1 MKTRQFV
8 WTRPEIIDEARK
20 SFVTVAANDVA
31 IRQSPEKQKLEY
43 RLVDRMFR
51 DQREGIH
58 QGLYVVTSSGRFL
71 ARVNAGWPDPD
82 PVTMLRNMRSAL
94 AEYRRLPASERVLTQ
109 AVDVRRDGLTPQ
121 AEMFRKAPGTLEL
134 RVVRRS
140 YPFAG
145 MTSFDVRHP
154 MYFAIDRLWYK
165 PSEYGAWVP
174 LDRRVGATATV
185 RGPAL
190 DRLIMLSHLLVSQNP
205 WQPGDVRRGEMT
217 SRVTAVD
224 GARLTLRITAE
235 IDVKANTQW
244 NQGAYTGNLIGRA
257 VYDTGSRRFS
267 EFELLSLGTHTQ
279 SPMQPNM
286 HAGSPTSRV
295 GALITL
301 NPQNDPDN
309 QMLPSQWRYGY
320 PRGWSSTP

>member
-1 MKTRQFV
+1 VKTRQFV

-31 IRQSPEKQKLEY
+31 IKQSPEKQKLEY

-58 QGLYVVTSSGRFL
+58 QGLYVATSSGRLL

-82 PVTMLRNMRSAL
+82 PVTMLRNMRTAL
-94 AEYRRLPASERVLTQ
+94 AEYRRLPASERVLAA
-109 AVDVRRDGLTPQ
+109 AVDISRDGLTPHS
-121 AEMFRKAPGTLEL
+121 EMFRKAPGTLDL

-154 MYFAIDRLWYK
+154 MYFGIDRLWYK
-165 PSEYGAWVP
+165 PSEYAAWIP
-174 LDRRVGATATV
+174 SDRRVGASAAV

-190 DRLIMLSHLLVSQNP
+190 DRLIMLSHLLASQSP
-205 WQPGDVRRGEMT
+205 WRPSDIRRGEMT
-217 SRVTAVD
+217 SRITAVD
-224 GARLTLRITAE
+224 GNRLTLRITGE
-235 IDVKANTQW
+235 VDVKASTQW

-257 VYDTGSRRFS
+257 VYDAGARRFT

-286 HAGSPTSRV
+286 HAGSPTSQV

-309 QMLPSQWRYGY
+309 QMLPAQWFYGY